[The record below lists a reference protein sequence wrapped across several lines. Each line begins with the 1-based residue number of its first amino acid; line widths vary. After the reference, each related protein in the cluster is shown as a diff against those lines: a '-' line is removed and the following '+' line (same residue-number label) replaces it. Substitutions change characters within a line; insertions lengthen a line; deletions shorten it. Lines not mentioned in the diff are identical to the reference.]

1 MTTTTENVRLW
12 SVTTGTAN
20 AAVDAGIASSDA
32 QSPDTVDNNIRS
44 IMTAKKRESDDQGGW
59 IVATGTATALI
70 AATAS
75 GITTAMLTNGL
86 RLCVRTAS
94 ASTGAAT
101 IAVDAA
107 TVTNIKR
114 GDGAAIGAG
123 DWVSGAI
130 LELVYSSTASAFI
143 AENIGNVAINGLTAD
158 ATPDPAADYVAT
170 YDASAA
176 AHKKV
181 LLSNLS
187 GASLLTSG
195 SASGATL
202 DIVLTSYTAY
212 RGLRFVL
219 SGFRP
224 ATDGAGLMLR
234 FSTDGGS
241 TYAATGYNWV
251 RVGADDSTSS
261 GNATFAANG
270 NDTSIVIAGAE
281 IGNGA
286 TEGYNG
292 EITLLNQ
299 TSTAFWSR
307 VTHTGYLITSDATP
321 SGKFITGGGAKET
334 AQDTDA
340 VRFLFS
346 TGNITAGNYAVYGM
360 A

>member
-20 AAVDAGIASSDA
+20 AGVDAGIASSDA

-59 IVATGTATALI
+59 IVAGGTATALT
-70 AATAS
+70 ATTAS

-107 TVTNIKR
+107 TATNIKR
-114 GDGAAIGAG
+114 GDGAAIAAG

-143 AENIGNVAINGLTAD
+143 AENIGNIAINGLTTD
-158 ATPDPAADYVAT
+158 STPDLAADYVAT

-176 AHKKV
+176 GHKKV
-181 LLSNLS
+181 LLSKMS
-187 GASLLTSG
+187 GMHLLTSG
-195 SASGATL
+195 TVAAATL
-202 DIVLTSYTAY
+202 DIPLTSYTAY
-212 RGLRFVL
+212 RGLKFVL
-219 SGFRP
+219 SGFLP
-224 ATDGAGLMLR
+224 ATDGVELDMR

-241 TYAATGYNWV
+241 TYITTGNYHFSIMSHGENASAV
-251 RVGADDSTSS
+251 STSGS
-261 GNATFAANG
+261 NVGSGIKIVDNVGNA
-270 NDTSIVIAGAE
+270 S
-281 IGNGA
+281 
-286 TEGYNG
+286 TEGVNV
-292 EITLLNQ
+292 EIDIFNQ
-299 TSTAFWSR
+299 TSATFFTRAKWSGVFMDNTA
-307 VTHTGYLITSDATP
+307 TSVVNTIWG
-321 SGKFITGGGAKET
+321 SGCYAV
-334 AQDTDA
+334 AQDTDG

-346 TGNITAGNYAVYGM
+346 AGNIAAGNYAVYGLI
-360 A
+360 